1 MGRQLP
7 FDTFVIRKLA
17 KWTARSTASSIP
29 FIDAIGV
36 SPLEEMVFFWNGYKK
51 QSAQHLEDSLRN
63 LAWSEAQPGWKDE
76 VEDEKA
82 ILKVLRGVVLRN
94 LRRHEESI
102 KELMGVLSLAPETLK
117 GENKDDW
124 CIPVAHYEVAVN
136 LWMQRVGFTNTY
148 GKDIVAVGAGAS
160 NVDVGKTLS
169 KEDVAHDAKLVAQV
183 KTHVETAKGW
193 GRFEL
198 DARVGM
204 KITAAGGAIK
214 SWEGRHGGAKTSG

>member
-17 KWTARSTASSIP
+17 KWSTRSTTQSLP

-51 QSAQHLEDSLRN
+51 QSSHHLEESLHN
-63 LAWSEAQPGWKDE
+63 LAWSESQPGWKE
-76 VEDEKA
+76 EAEDEKA
-82 ILKVLRGVVLRN
+82 ILKVLRGVIFRN
-94 LRRHEESI
+94 LRRHPESVG
-102 KELMGVLSLAPETLK
+102 ELEGLLSLQPEALK
-117 GENKDDW
+117 GENRDDW

-136 LWMQRVGFTNTY
+136 LWMQRIGYTNIY
-148 GKDIVAVGAGAS
+148 GEGIVAVGAGAA
-160 NVDVGKTLS
+160 NAAVLELS
-169 KEDVAHDAKLVAQV
+169 KEELAHDAKLVSQV
-183 KTHVETAKGW
+183 KSHVEMAKGW

-204 KITAAGGAIK
+204 KITAAKGAVE
-214 SWEGRHGGAKTSG
+214 SWEGRYGSGSGKP